1 MVSWIR
7 LVSESGFEQ
16 KELKISAEIDI
27 CDYGRMWFSW
37 IQRHRPEVV
46 ICVCIGD
53 HGDGLDLR
61 LRGRA
66 YGCTGEESL
75 NFFRSMVR
83 LSQT

>member
-27 CDYGRMWFSW
+27 CDCRMWFSW

-46 ICVCIGD
+46 CVCIGD

-66 YGCTGEESL
+66 YCAQVNSL
-75 NFFRSMVR
+75 
-83 LSQT
+83 